1 MKITPD
7 QVLLLGS
14 FASSFRLF
22 QRDEKEKI
30 ASNIDAE
37 SSLRVVLKS
46 QSGHTALVDFFT
58 DEFIEDIK
66 KLTHN
71 KFRGEGIYLDEIFG
85 YRKNDKQSPISFN
98 VFVKGEKLTVGL
110 TKDVLEKIQTILNDW
125 EYLKVKFW
133 TLNEKTF
140 TESERI
146 QPVYEASRV
155 FNPLFLNAQKNP
167 KDN

>member
-1 MKITPD
+1 MKITPN

-14 FASSFRLF
+14 FASSYRLF

-30 ASNIDAE
+30 ASNTDAE
-37 SSLRVVLKS
+37 SSLRVFLKS

-58 DEFIEDIK
+58 ENFLEDIK
-66 KLTHN
+66 KLTHS
-71 KFRGEGIYLDEIFG
+71 KFRGEGIYLDDIFG
-85 YRKNDKQSPISFN
+85 YRKNDKQSVVSFN
-98 VFVKGEKLTVGL
+98 IFVKSEKLTVGL
-110 TKDVLEKIQTILNDW
+110 TKNVLEKIQTILNDW

-146 QPVYEASRV
+146 QPFYETGKE
-155 FNPLFLNAQKNP
+155 FNPLFLNGQKNP
-167 KDN
+167 IGN